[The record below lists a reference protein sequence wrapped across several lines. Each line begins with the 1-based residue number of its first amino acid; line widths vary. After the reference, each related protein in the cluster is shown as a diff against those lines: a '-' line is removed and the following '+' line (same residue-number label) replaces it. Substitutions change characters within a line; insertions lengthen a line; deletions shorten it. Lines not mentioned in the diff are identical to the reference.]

1 MNNKLRI
8 NYTLQATYTII
19 YAVTSKGHSTVLH

>member
-8 NYTLQATYTII
+8 NYTLQTTDTYI
-19 YAVTSKGHSTVLH
+19 YAVTSKGHNTVLH